1 MTAAQKSTEAFRT
14 ISEAANELDVPQ
26 HVLRFW
32 ETKFS
37 QIKPMK
43 RGGGRRYYRPA
54 DIDLLKGIR
63 KLLYEDGFTI
73 KGVQKVLRE
82 RGVRFVMDAGTLSAQ
97 AQTVAAEIAA
107 PSLAAQEVPVIAEVS
122 EAVQQQPTPA
132 EPAEAATAAATDET
146 REPQQDETPVD
157 APVDAE
163 ASPRE
168 TPEIAASAQSA
179 SIPVPAAPPVTAPI
193 AATKVAPS
201 VSKQLDMAVAA
212 VMQGAGTS
220 PIKPPPT
227 EKLSELAAERAP
239 ETAQIIEPAAGEA
252 ASEIADAST
261 PADQQPVLEQ
271 AAQPEPAEPDT
282 SEAAAPRSDPGTGAL
297 KPSFAAAQ
305 GFVLSSITQPTAT
318 DVQFSPDQSITFK
331 SIATPDN
338 DDTAERPIIEL
349 AKDGVTDDQRRQ
361 LEDILIKLEGLKD
374 EIDRTMASLAA
385 DDGTSDSPDAAQRAQ
400 WQSRASN
407 ENREG
412 EAGTEVS
419 NSGERKA
426 EAG

>member
-97 AQTVAAEIAA
+97 AQTAAAEIAA
-107 PSLAAQEVPVIAEVS
+107 PSLVAQESLVAHEPVSQAPEAPIVVKQPEAEVI
-122 EAVQQQPTPA
+122 EVVTEEVITAEVVTEVTPA
-132 EPAEAATAAATDET
+132 PVQKSPPQPAIPVATARPAM
-146 REPQQDETPVD
+146 PP
-157 APVDAE
+157 
-163 ASPRE
+163 S
-168 TPEIAASAQSA
+168 ASAA
-179 SIPVPAAPPVTAPI
+179 
-193 AATKVAPS
+193 KLAPS

-212 VMQGAGTS
+212 VMQGAPSPIMRPPAQQPAQPSTSQPEQNASAPLTAGNDVEGIADAAPLSESAHAEASDPSHGTS
-220 PIKPPPT
+220 P
-227 EKLSELAAERAP
+227 
-239 ETAQIIEPAAGEA
+239 EPG
-252 ASEIADAST
+252 
-261 PADQQPVLEQ
+261 PVPN
-271 AAQPEPAEPDT
+271 PEPIP
-282 SEAAAPRSDPGTGAL
+282 APTIDPGAL

-305 GFVLSSITQPTAT
+305 GFVLSSTAQPTSTPAST
-318 DVQFSPDQSITFK
+318 NVQFSPDQSVMFK

-338 DDTAERPIIEL
+338 DDTADSPILEM
-349 AKDGVTDDQRRQ
+349 AKDGVTDEQRRQ
-361 LEDILIKLEGLKD
+361 LEQILIKLEGLKD

-385 DDGTSDSPDAAQRAQ
+385 EDDAGTPNADKRAQ

-407 ENREG
+407 ENRTG
-412 EAGTEVS
+412 EPEAVPTADPQKQAG
-419 NSGERKA
+419 
-426 EAG
+426 AG